1 MARSYLPLGRAL
13 VVLAAP
19 AIALGSPRGPHVSL
33 RVCGAISP
41 SSDPNQ
47 VELLAVLQDTLP
59 PPCAGAIS
67 VINHWYGRDDIPIGA
82 YKGSGLSLVGD
93 ALEHACE
100 WHGPQRSHLSVLHL
114 RTRRAP
120 RR

>member
-1 MARSYLPLGRAL
+1 MGIATPASALGRS
-13 VVLAAP
+13 
-19 AIALGSPRGPHVSL
+19 IGPHASL
-33 RVCGAISP
+33 RVGGPISP

-59 PPCAGAIS
+59 PSCAGAIS

-93 ALEHACE
+93 ARTHLRMAQ
-100 WHGPQRSHLSVLHL
+100 PRRSHLSVLHL
-114 RTRRAP
+114 RIRRATRR
-120 RR
+120 

>member
-1 MARSYLPLGRAL
+1 M
-13 VVLAAP
+13 VLAAP

-33 RVCGAISP
+33 RVGGPISP

-93 ALEHACE
+93 ARTRMRMAR
-100 WHGPQRSHLSVLHL
+100 PQRSHLSVLHV
-114 RTRRAP
+114 RTRRAT

>member
-1 MARSYLPLGRAL
+1 M
-13 VVLAAP
+13 VLAAP
-19 AIALGSPRGPHVSL
+19 VSAVGSPRGPHVSL
-33 RVCGAISP
+33 RVGGPIPP

-93 ALEHACE
+93 A
-100 WHGPQRSHLSVLHL
+100 
-114 RTRRAP
+114 RTRMRMARPPSVPICPSCICAP
-120 RR
+120 GGQPAADVRRESR